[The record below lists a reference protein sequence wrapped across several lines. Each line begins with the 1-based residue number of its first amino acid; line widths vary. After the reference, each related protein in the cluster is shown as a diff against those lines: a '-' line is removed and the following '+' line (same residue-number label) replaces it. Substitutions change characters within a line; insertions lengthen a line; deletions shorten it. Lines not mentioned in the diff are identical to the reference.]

1 MAEIAGQPLGPI
13 SRRARDWLF
22 DACFPFWADRGVDP
36 RGGFYERLDLAGAPI
51 VDATSRVRVQAR
63 QTYVYAEAAL
73 LGWEPT
79 RARSLTQRG
88 VETMLGA
95 CRRPDLLFGRL
106 IIPGAGLHDDQPDL
120 YDNAFS
126 LMALAYASKALAAP
140 ELLREADKTI
150 AAIDRLLAHPS
161 GGFRESLP
169 DRLPRRQN
177 PHMHLFEA
185 LIALHGAAPDRGY
198 LERARAILS
207 LFKQKF
213 FDERTQTLTE
223 YFTSNLDPAPG
234 AEGDVIEPG
243 HQFEWT
249 WLLSAY
255 ARAADASDPAIAPR
269 LYAATLP
276 FLDAAGLAP
285 QTATRLGGRLIDAS
299 RRAWPQTEAL
309 KAHLA
314 RCEAGDP
321 DAAARA
327 TMTATSLFR
336 DYLQPAPLGGWIDH
350 YDASGA
356 SIAQDIPASTGYHI
370 VLAFAELMRV
380 AANQA

>member
-1 MAEIAGQPLGPI
+1 MAGTDAQRLRPI
-13 SRRARDWLF
+13 FRRTRDWLF
-22 DACFPFWADRGVDP
+22 EACFPFWAERGLDP
-36 RGGFYERLDLAGAPI
+36 RGGFYERLDLAGRPLT
-51 VDATSRVRVQAR
+51 DATSRVRVQAR
-63 QTYVYAEAAL
+63 QTYVFAEATR
-73 LGWEPT
+73 LGWEPI
-79 RARSLTQRG
+79 RARALTQRG
-88 VETMLGA
+88 VETLLGP

-106 IIPGAGLHDDQPDL
+106 IIPGGELHDDQPDL
-120 YDNAFS
+120 YDNAFC
-126 LMALAYASKALAAP
+126 LMALAYASKALSAP
-140 ELLREADKTI
+140 DVLREADETLG
-150 AAIDRLLAHPS
+150 AIDRLLTHPS

-198 LERARAILS
+198 LERAKAILS
-207 LFKQKF
+207 LFEEKF
-213 FDERTQTLTE
+213 FDQRTQTLTE
-223 YFTSNLDPAPG
+223 YFTPDLDPAPG
-234 AEGDVIEPG
+234 AEGDILEPG

-255 ARAADASDPAIAPR
+255 ARTANRAVPAIAPS

-285 QTATRLGGRLIDAS
+285 QSAARIGGRVIDAS

-314 RCEAGDP
+314 RSEAGDR
-321 DAAARA
+321 DAAERA
-327 TMTATSLFR
+327 ALTANSLFR
-336 DYLQPAPLGGWIDH
+336 DYLDPAPMGAWIDH
-350 YDASGA
+350 YDAAGA
-356 SIAQDIPASTGYHI
+356 VIAKDIPASTGYHI

-380 AANQA
+380 ADQS